1 MLPQPTADPHA
12 TVASDV
18 KSPALFRGG
27 SEGMRWAATLQGC
40 IQAAM
45 DVPRIMPSRPEK
57 GQSKGFDQSERV
69 AVFWL
74 LFCVKRVTAV
84 WGAEPHPVP
93 RSGSA
98 R

>member
-1 MLPQPTADPHA
+1 MLPQPSYSPHA

-27 SEGMRWAATLQGC
+27 SEGMRWEGEKQGC
-40 IQAAM
+40 SRVTA
-45 DVPRIMPSRPEK
+45 DVPRIMPSRHEN

-69 AVFWL
+69 AVFWF
-74 LFCVKRVTAV
+74 LFCAKRGTAV

>member
-1 MLPQPTADPHA
+1 MLPQPRGSPHA

-27 SEGMRWAATLQGC
+27 SEGMRWEDKWQGC
-40 IQAAM
+40 SRVTA
-45 DVPRIMPSRPEK
+45 DVLRIMPSRHEK

-93 RSGSA
+93 RSGCA